1 MVIQAEDDAED
12 HHTRELHASL
22 KVDFDNFTELIKEA
36 INKQLTAEYKQLLVI
51 ETEIDAKTERL
62 KTMLK
67 TVYAGLKEKWD
78 VLEAK
83 DVKVRNTSNATSSE
97 YAKVTLSGATMS
109 EEKDH

>member
-62 KTMLK
+62 KT
-67 TVYAGLKEKWD
+67 VYAGLKEKWD
-78 VLEAK
+78 
-83 DVKVRNTSNATSSE
+83 KVN
-97 YAKVTLSGATMS
+97 K
-109 EEKDH
+109 EKQRT